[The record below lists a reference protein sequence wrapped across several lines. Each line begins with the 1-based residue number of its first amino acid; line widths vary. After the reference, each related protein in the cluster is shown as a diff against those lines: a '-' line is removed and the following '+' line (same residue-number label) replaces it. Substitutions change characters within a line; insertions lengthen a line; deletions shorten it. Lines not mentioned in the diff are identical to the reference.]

1 MANIPQPHP
10 LYTEYNKQVQ
20 LVNDMYDGSDKASKH
35 LVPYQNEKDKDK
47 TEFAE
52 RQKLVAPNNYVLR
65 TVQSIK
71 NIIFRKPIS
80 TSEITNKELTEWLKN
95 IDLKDT
101 DINEF
106 SKELLVN
113 TVRDGIGYFFVDSP
127 SKEDENMSLLEE
139 KEKNIRPYFVPIKRQ
154 DLTFW
159 LTDNFGNYRVIVFN
173 ESYELLTGD
182 FGLEIKTQQKAIFN
196 DGRVMIFRDGELYQ
210 EYTREV
216 KKITLV
222 KIDDELVPP
231 LYDMTKKN
239 IEQMNRA
246 SEKSIYVRVGANPI
260 PLFFGQLKGD
270 DEEGVKTAGISS
282 GFHFTDAND
291 CDFKWG
297 EMTGANYKVIKEEIE
312 LLSKEMEDISIS
324 FATES
329 NVKTATQVNKDST
342 EDESKLVDYATKL
355 EDGINLGIEYM
366 GEFRTTGDFTKQK
379 VIVNKDFDSNI
390 ITPEQFNIYK
400 ELRVNGDITYDRFMD
415 LLERGELLPV
425 LEPKER
431 DKEKIELRDEGNL

>member
-1 MANIPQPHP
+1 MANNPQQHP
-10 LYTEYNKQVQ
+10 LYTEYNTQVQ
-20 LVNDMYDGSDKASKH
+20 LVNDMYNGSDSASKH

-47 TEFAE
+47 AEFTE
-52 RQKLVAPNNYVLR
+52 RKKLVAPNNYVLR

-80 TSEITNKELTEWLKN
+80 TTEITDKELLAWLEN

-113 TVRDGIGYFFVDSP
+113 TVRDGIGYFLVDSP

-159 LTDNFGNYRVIVFN
+159 LTDSFGNYRVIVFN

-196 DGRVMIFRDGELYQ
+196 DGRVMIFRDGEKYQ

-246 SEKSIYVRVGANPI
+246 SEKSKYVRVGANPV
-260 PLFFGQLKGD
+260 PLMFGQLMEE
-270 DEEGVKTAGISS
+270 DEATEITGGISS
-282 GFHFTDAND
+282 GFRFTNKTD

-297 EMTGANYKVIKEEIE
+297 EMSGANYKVIKEEIE

-366 GEFRTTGDFTKQK
+366 GEFRTTGDFSKQK
-379 VIVNKDFDSNI
+379 VVANKDFDSNI
-390 ITPEQFNIYK
+390 ITPEQFNMYK

-425 LEPKER
+425 LEQAER
-431 DKEKIELRDEGNL
+431 DKEKMDLRDEGNI